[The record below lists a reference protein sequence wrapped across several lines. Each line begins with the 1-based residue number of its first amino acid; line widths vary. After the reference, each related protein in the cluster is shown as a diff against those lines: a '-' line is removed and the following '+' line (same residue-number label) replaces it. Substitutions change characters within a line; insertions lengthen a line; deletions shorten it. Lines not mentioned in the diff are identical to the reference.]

1 MKKFVLRVTY
11 GTGTLNMLTDKPD
24 LIDALKEFHEEYK
37 KSLPDTK
44 MYGLPT
50 IIKGELLPL
59 AYYKEEAEENNG

>member
-11 GTGTLNMLTDKPD
+11 GTGTLNMLTDSVD
-24 LIDALKEFHEEYK
+24 LVDALIEFQEEYK

-59 AYYKEEAEENNG
+59 AYYKEN

>member
-1 MKKFVLRVTY
+1 
-11 GTGTLNMLTDKPD
+11 MLTDKPD

-59 AYYKEEAEENNG
+59 AYYKEN

>member
-11 GTGTLNMLTDKPD
+11 GTGTINMLTDNSD
-24 LIDALKEFHEEYK
+24 LVEALKEFQEEYK

-59 AYYKEEAEENNG
+59 AYYKEN

>member
-24 LIDALKEFHEEYK
+24 LIAALEEFREKYK

-44 MYGLPT
+44 MYALPD
-50 IIKGELLPL
+50 IIAGELLPL
-59 AYYKEEAEENNG
+59 AYYKEN